1 MKKVSI
7 LIPCYNE
14 EANVADLADAICKQ
28 MVKLPQYD
36 FELIFIDNDSK
47 DKTREIIRGLCKS
60 NPKIKAIFNARN
72 FGQFSSPYY
81 GMLQA
86 TGDCVITM
94 VCDFQDP
101 VNMIPKYL
109 AEWEKGY
116 NIVLG
121 QKVSSNESRLIYGF
135 RNFYYNFMKKHS
147 EMDFLKQ
154 VTGSGLYDRKFI
166 EVMRQSDESKPFL
179 RGMVAEYGYGIK
191 LIPYTQPERRAGKSS
206 NSFYG
211 YVNIAAQSLTAY
223 TRFGVRLALGL
234 GVVATFGSLAAL
246 IAFII
251 YDLINFSTIN
261 FGVELLGLLV
271 LLGVSVNLFFIGV
284 VGEYAMDANFHTRK
298 KPMVVEAERINFD
311 RNQ

>member
-1 MKKVSI
+1 MKQVSI

-14 EANVADLADAICKQ
+14 EGNVVDMANAVCKQ
-28 MVKLPQYD
+28 MSKLPQYD

-47 DKTREIIRGLCKS
+47 DRTRELIRGLCKS

-116 NIVLG
+116 KIVLG
-121 QKVSSNESRLIYGF
+121 QKVRSNESRIIYGF

-166 EVMRQSDESKPFL
+166 EIMRQVGESRPFL
-179 RGMVAEYGYGIK
+179 RGIVAEYGYDIK

-223 TRFGVRLALGL
+223 TRFGVRLALGF
-234 GVVATFGSLAAL
+234 GVLFTIGSVAAL
-246 IAFII
+246 IAFLV
-251 YDLINFSTIN
+251 YDLVAFGTIR
-261 FGVELLGLLV
+261 FGSELLGLIILLV
-271 LLGVSVNLFFIGV
+271 VSMNLFFIGV

-298 KPMVVEAERINFD
+298 KPMVVEAERINFK
-311 RNQ
+311 

>member
-14 EANVADLADAICKQ
+14 EGNVVDIADAVCKQ
-28 MVKLPQYD
+28 MAKLPQYD

-47 DKTREIIRGLCKS
+47 DKTRELIRGLCKS

-72 FGQFSSPYY
+72 FGQFASPYY

-121 QKVSSNESRLIYGF
+121 QKVRSDESRIIYGF

-166 EVMRQSDESKPFL
+166 EVMRQTDESKPFL
-179 RGMVAEYGYGIK
+179 RGIVAEYGYGIK
-191 LIPYTQPERRAGKSS
+191 LIPYTQPERRAGKSK

-211 YVNIAAQSLTAY
+211 YVNVAAQSLTAY

-234 GVVATFGSLAAL
+234 GATAIVGSVIAL
-246 IAFII
+246 IAFAI
-251 YDLINFSTIN
+251 YDLITFGTIV
-261 FGVELLGLLV
+261 FGIELLGLIILTM
-271 LLGVSVNLFFIGV
+271 LSVNLFFIGV

-298 KPMVVEAERINFD
+298 KPIVVESERINFNND
-311 RNQ
+311 P

>member
-14 EANVADLADAICKQ
+14 EENVVDIANAVCKQ
-28 MVKLPQYD
+28 MTELSQYD

-47 DKTREIIRGLCKS
+47 DKTRELIKGLCSS

-116 NIVLG
+116 KIVLG
-121 QKVSSNESRLIYGF
+121 QKISSNESRLIYGF

-154 VTGSGLYDRKFI
+154 VTGSGLYDRKFV
-166 EVMRQSDESKPFL
+166 EVMRQMDESRPFL
-179 RGMVAEYGYGIK
+179 RGIVAEYGYGIK
-191 LIPYTQPERRAGKSS
+191 LIPYTQPERRAGKSK

-223 TRFGVRLALGL
+223 TRFGIRLALGL
-234 GVVATFGSLAAL
+234 GVLTTIVSIAAL
-246 IAFII
+246 ISFII
-251 YDLINFSTIN
+251 YDLLTYNTVI
-261 FGVELLGLLV
+261 FGTELLGLIILTMI
-271 LLGVSVNLFFIGV
+271 SVNLFFVGV

-298 KPMVVEAERINFD
+298 KPIVVEAERINFD
-311 RNQ
+311 NKE

>member
-14 EANVADLADAICKQ
+14 QANVVDIADAVCKQ
-28 MVKLPQYD
+28 MAKLPQYD

-47 DKTREIIRGLCKS
+47 DKTRELIRGLCKS

-72 FGQFSSPYY
+72 FGQFASPYY

-121 QKVSSNESRLIYGF
+121 QKVRSDESRLIYGF

-166 EVMRQSDESKPFL
+166 EIMRQSDESRPFL
-179 RGMVAEYGYGIK
+179 RGIVAEYGYGIK
-191 LIPYTQPERRAGKSS
+191 LIPYTQPERRAGKSK

-234 GVVATFGSLAAL
+234 GVVATFGSIAAL
-246 IAFII
+246 IAFVV
-251 YDLINFSTIN
+251 YDLLTFSTIN

-311 RNQ
+311 KEQ